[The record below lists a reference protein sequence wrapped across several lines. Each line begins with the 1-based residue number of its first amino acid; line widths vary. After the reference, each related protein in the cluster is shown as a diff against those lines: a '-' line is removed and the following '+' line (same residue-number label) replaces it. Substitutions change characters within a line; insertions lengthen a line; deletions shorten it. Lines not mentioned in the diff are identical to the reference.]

1 MLKLSRGGRTMTRQR
16 LTQEERKQKTRQ
28 LLLESAAETF
38 AKLGFQGASVDKI
51 AEFAGFS
58 KGAVYAHFNSKEE
71 LFLALLEQ
79 QMQSHVDTIHQVLGQ
94 QRSFDRFVETM
105 NHYFDLDRQNNRTW
119 SILNMEFLLYAMR
132 EDSVRKKWT
141 DMILESVE
149 QISEIIERIMKEENL
164 EPTLSAEELAW
175 TILSLENGMAIFH
188 YIAEGRTPLN
198 LYGKALQNIFKPS

>member
-1 MLKLSRGGRTMTRQR
+1 MTRQR

>member
-1 MLKLSRGGRTMTRQR
+1 MTRQR

-94 QRSFDRFVETM
+94 QRSFDRFIETM